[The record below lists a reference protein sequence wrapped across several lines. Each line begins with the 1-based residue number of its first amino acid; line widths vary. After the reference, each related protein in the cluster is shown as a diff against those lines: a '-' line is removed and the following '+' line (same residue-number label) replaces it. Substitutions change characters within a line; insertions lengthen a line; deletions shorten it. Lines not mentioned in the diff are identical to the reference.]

1 MSKCIAVEY
10 SRPMSHTGRAEAD
23 RPYLTKMYSRK
34 MSKLSSWAHL
44 IVVLIAMLLSDT
56 TVQWVQTRLTVAG
69 MRVPFGSSLVNTEQM
84 PMHPFWTPPSY
95 FAETGSNEEIALT
108 KRSPTYDPR
117 NWEKRNDYFGPLEVE
132 NARNVN
138 DEGLKKTIERQATS
152 LFDDETAL
160 SRMIQQMDAY
170 YLTYGRPRYG

>member
-1 MSKCIAVEY
+1 
-10 SRPMSHTGRAEAD
+10 MSHGGRVEAD
-23 RPYLTKMYSRK
+23 RPYLAKTYSRK
-34 MSKLSSWAHL
+34 MPKSRSWAHL

-56 TVQWVQTRLTVAG
+56 AVQWVETRLTVTG
-69 MRVPFGSSLVNTEQM
+69 MRVPSGSSHVSMEQM
-84 PMHPFWTPPSY
+84 RVHSLWTPPSY
-95 FAETGSNEEIALT
+95 FAETGSNEEIALK

-117 NWEKRNDYFGPLEVE
+117 TWGQSNDYFGPLEVMD
-132 NARNVN
+132 ARNVN

-170 YLTYGRPRYG
+170 YLTYGRPR